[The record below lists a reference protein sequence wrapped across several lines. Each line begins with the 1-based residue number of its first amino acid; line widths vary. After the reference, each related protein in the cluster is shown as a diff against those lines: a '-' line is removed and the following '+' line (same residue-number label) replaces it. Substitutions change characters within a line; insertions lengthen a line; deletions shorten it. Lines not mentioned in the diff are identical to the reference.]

1 MSCSEKIGFPP
12 GLLAEKPLR
21 LDVLDFKAGA
31 YAAINKPAGIYLE
44 ADGLTQNPPT
54 IIGGIK
60 AQAGKAEIGRLGIE
74 TPYSVFVL
82 DPEISGIALIASNK
96 DSASNLRNA
105 FGSGMFEFEFEF
117 LSERPYGRVEE
128 VVELPLLRH
137 ETKPRAIVSHRYGKK
152 CKTLFSLKE
161 DLGDW
166 QLWSAKTDFLRWHQ
180 IRIHAAEA
188 GLRMVGDD
196 TYVRVRKI
204 YLSRLKRGQYKGEET
219 SPIYDNIAL
228 HLKKIAFPFGGEKI
242 EISAPAPNGYE
253 VQLKKIR
260 NMFL

>member
-1 MSCSEKIGFPP
+1 MACSEKLGFPP
-12 GLLAEKPLR
+12 GLLDERPVR
-21 LDVLDFKAGA
+21 LGVPDFRAGA
-31 YAAINKPAGIYLE
+31 YVAVNKPAGIYLE
-44 ADGLTQNPPT
+44 ADGIAENPRT
-54 IIGGIK
+54 IIAGIK

-74 TPYSVFVL
+74 APYSVFVL

-96 DSASNLRNA
+96 DSAANLRNA
-105 FGSGMFEFEFEF
+105 FGSGQFEFEFEF
-117 LSERPYGRVEE
+117 LSERPYGGVEE
-128 VVELPLLRH
+128 VVDLPLLRH
-137 ETKPRAIVSHRYGKK
+137 ETKPRAIVSHRFGKK
-152 CKTLFSLKE
+152 SKTSFSLKE

-204 YLSRLKRGQYKGEET
+204 FLSRLKHGQYKGEET
-219 SPIYDNIAL
+219 SPIYDSLAL
-228 HLKKIAFPFGGEKI
+228 HLKKISFPFGGERI
-242 EISAPAPNGYE
+242 EISAPAPKGYE